1 MDRSLSTVGVRSLY
15 RGGDS
20 TAVERAVAGI
30 AFIERGTRGINFIL
44 TAMVGATQHNTL
56 ISNPNP
62 NPNPN
67 PFPVH

>member
-30 AFIERGTRGINFIL
+30 AFIERGTSGINYNL
-44 TAMVGATQHNTL
+44 TAMECATQHNT
-56 ISNPNP
+56 
-62 NPNPN
+62 
-67 PFPVH
+67 